1 MVESKKSRR
10 KPRKQVGV
18 LPYRWTDDGGWEIYL
33 ITSRET
39 RRWVIPK
46 GWPMKGRTAS
56 GAATQ
61 EAFEEAGLVGKT
73 AKQLVG
79 TYVYDKRL
87 VGGGSVPCAVLVYG
101 MAVEKQL
108 DDWPEKGQRDGQWFK
123 PADAAEAVQE
133 DGLAALILGFASGG
147 GEGGTRKAGSKAA
160 GKAKEQDAQV
170 PKSSSSAK
178 SSSTKSSSTKSSSAA
193 KSPGAKASANQKAA
207 EGEKTTEQKAPEGKG
222 SRQGG
227 AAAHAKAGEAAAT
240 A

>member
-108 DDWPEKGQRDGQWFK
+108 DDWPEKGQRDGHWFK

-147 GEGGTRKAGSKAA
+147 GDGGARKAGSKAA
-160 GKAKEQDAQV
+160 GKAKQEDAQA
-170 PKSSSSAK
+170 PKSP
-178 SSSTKSSSTKSSSAA
+178 SAA
-193 KSPGAKASANQKAA
+193 KPSGAKASPKQKAV
-207 EGEKTTEQKAPEGKG
+207 EGQKTTDQRVPEGHG

-227 AAAHAKAGEAAAT
+227 AAALANVGEAATT